1 MITLNRKVRFS
12 HPDFTYTGTTY
23 TEYLY
28 GAIGFKVNADIRVDI
43 HWEVEDVNMQFRASD
58 DSIERLDDWSPSFI
72 RDGFKAG
79 DTITVSG
86 TVSNNGSWTISTVE
100 DKFIFV
106 TGALT
111 DEIVV
116 SSIYGDT
123 PIIAM
128 DFYPNLIDN
137 DSPLNLFNL
146 TDRQTIPHY
155 YADTITTDAANP
167 TVMQVGTNSHGWV
180 TPSDAA
186 TIYRLSFTNH
196 IQTFVISHTFTI
208 TPIYLANQLTSLKN
222 MQALNTGFIPAQG
235 SYLDKLCLKYVY
247 AIDGKYTALDP
258 DPPHTSE
265 TIEFPKGQTGWFNEF
280 MNGRPSTWTKQ
291 SITYSDNATGAGLS
305 RIDYCKVVD
314 VDARLMSQSA
324 TGNNTYIVQVMWLPR
339 SESSYVNTATDYKT
353 NFIYERALVSIG
365 GATVQGENT
374 GDYHFLK
381 NVTATSVS
389 ANNPKIV
396 FQIDFSQT
404 LTDLFDVKSSD
415 DLTYLIFITALNGA
429 TAAP

>member
-1 MITLNRKVRFS
+1 MITINRKVRFS

-23 TEYLY
+23 TEYLF
-28 GAIGFKVNADIRVDI
+28 GSVGLKVNADIRIDV
-43 HWEVEDVNMQFRASD
+43 HWKIENANMQFRTSD
-58 DSIERLDDWSPSFI
+58 DSIERLDRWLGSFI
-72 RDGFKAG
+72 DSGFQAG

-86 TVSNNGSWTISTVE
+86 TVSNNGSWTINSV
-100 DKFIFV
+100 DDNFIFV
-106 TGALT
+106 TGNLT

-116 SSIYGDT
+116 CSIYGDT

-128 DFYPNLIDN
+128 DFYPNLVEN
-137 DSPLNLFNL
+137 GAPLNLYNL
-146 TDRQTIPHY
+146 TDRQTVPHY

-167 TVMQVGTNSHGWV
+167 TVMTIGTNSRGWV
-180 TPSDAA
+180 TPTDGA

-196 IQTFVISHTFTI
+196 IQTFVISHTFNI
-208 TPIYLANQLTSLKN
+208 TPIYLQNHLGNIQNLSPPSAVPYLDRWSLKYIFT
-222 MQALNTGFIPAQG
+222 AE
-235 SYLDKLCLKYVY
+235 
-247 AIDGKYTALDP
+247 GKYAAYNP
-258 DPPHTSE
+258 DPAHTTE
-265 TIEFPKGQTGWFNEF
+265 GHIVFPKGQVGWFNEF
-280 MNGRPSTWTKQ
+280 VNGRSTTWTKQ

-305 RIDYCKVVD
+305 AIDYCKVID

-339 SESSYVNTATDYKT
+339 NESVYINTATDYKT
-353 NFIYERALVSIG
+353 NFIYERAVVSIG

-396 FQIDFSQT
+396 FQIDYSQT
-404 LTDLFDVKSSD
+404 IKDILDVKNTD
-415 DLTYLIFITALNGA
+415 DLNYLIFITAFNGV